1 MAKKPAERR
10 VATRYPIGFRAL
22 EAYATMNGARIET
35 VNISQT
41 GLLAQIIEDAPTV
54 GEVQINLPGLG
65 ELPAIIVW
73 RTDKLVGLQFNEP
86 IAEKALADLLAR
98 AQ

>member
-10 VATRYPIGFRAL
+10 AAKRYPIGFRAL
-22 EAYATMNGARIET
+22 EAYATINGARIET

-41 GLLAQIIEDAPTV
+41 GLLAQIIEDAPTTGTV
-54 GEVQINLPGLG
+54 EIDIPGLG
-65 ELPAIIVW
+65 PRPATIVW
-73 RTDKLVGLQFNEP
+73 RTEKLVGLQFNEP
-86 IAEKALADLLAR
+86 IEEKALAELLAR